1 MNFFPKSQNF
11 WIWRAE
17 WNVHGIVAPRSRR
30 EFVRPDRNVLGK
42 RPSVGIAGQPT
53 PRTVASNFR
62 SCDRNYPCRIAPG
75 TDSGRCNSHR
85 PP

>member
-1 MNFFPKSQNF
+1 MNCFPKSQNF
-11 WIWRAE
+11 WIWRTE
-17 WNVHGIVAPRSRR
+17 WNVHGIVAPRPRR
-30 EFVRPDRNVLGK
+30 EFVRPDRNEPGNGRVSALPGNQHLHC
-42 RPSVGIAGQPT
+42 R
-53 PRTVASNFR
+53 SNFR